1 MRMHLALNIN
11 IPNRATLLIEY
22 LVVLIFRFITQFIK
36 TNKIGLTVVL
46 CRFKDIKD
54 TRQFLSIFK
63 DQGHS
68 EILRQIQGRFLTFK
82 DVWQP
87 YLKRTVEAFQTL
99 INELEEV
106 KILVDTEHTM
116 LNSPGVVKK
125 IIGRLPKTT
134 REKLA

>member
-1 MRMHLALNIN
+1 MRMHLAQNIN

-68 EILRQIQGRFLTFK
+68 EILRQIQGRFF
-82 DVWQP
+82 
-87 YLKRTVEAFQTL
+87 
-99 INELEEV
+99 
-106 KILVDTEHTM
+106 
-116 LNSPGVVKK
+116 
-125 IIGRLPKTT
+125 
-134 REKLA
+134 